1 MMKQRMNGVM
11 VACGLMLLASV
22 ARAGKADAE
31 KKAQEKVAGDLAVP
45 EGEQELR
52 LRVKETTTL
61 LTAPGRY
68 FGRASLQILDNG
80 VWIMTYI
87 HSDHHWACH
96 DGQIGVMLSKDE
108 GRTWLPPNT
117 FTDGNPVKGLPS
129 APSPIESPYDP
140 IEPYLY
146 LAPNGDL
153 LIAAWDLDFKARKS
167 NDRFFTRS
175 KDNGKTWSAW
185 ERIQYSL
192 PPPLRGSD
200 MTQQCLV
207 KDGIMYASSRSG
219 LNGKSSP
226 SLFKS
231 ADNGATWEFVSAI
244 GRQGDA
250 YYMSRDSEAGIELVG
265 PNEMVAILRHGMWPA
280 PTHMTR
286 SHDMGKTWTK
296 PKDISGSTQFW
307 KRPRIYTLKHLRHMS
322 GAEKIPEW
330 WNDRTLIG
338 TGPHQVRNGTRNV
351 GLWHSRDKGETW
363 SAPFH
368 CDKDTQDAGY
378 GDIRMRKNGEL
389 VVVSY
394 HGRHDA
400 ADIKQYV
407 VGIDFVEKAPPGA
420 PVKRPNADAVLKDA
434 TSY

>member
-1 MMKQRMNGVM
+1 MRKQRMNGVM

-140 IEPYLY
+140 IEPYIY

-153 LIAAWDLDFKARKS
+153 LIAAWDLDFKAEKQRPLFYAIERQRQ
-167 NDRFFTRS
+167 DVECVGE
-175 KDNGKTWSAW
+175 DPVQPSA
-185 ERIQYSL
+185 
-192 PPPLRGSD
+192 
-200 MTQQCLV
+200 
-207 KDGIMYASSRSG
+207 
-219 LNGKSSP
+219 
-226 SLFKS
+226 
-231 ADNGATWEFVSAI
+231 ATAW
-244 GRQGDA
+244 Q
-250 YYMSRDSEAGIELVG
+250 
-265 PNEMVAILRHGMWPA
+265 
-280 PTHMTR
+280 
-286 SHDMGKTWTK
+286 
-296 PKDISGSTQFW
+296 
-307 KRPRIYTLKHLRHMS
+307 
-322 GAEKIPEW
+322 
-330 WNDRTLIG
+330 
-338 TGPHQVRNGTRNV
+338 
-351 GLWHSRDKGETW
+351 
-363 SAPFH
+363 
-368 CDKDTQDAGY
+368 
-378 GDIRMRKNGEL
+378 
-389 VVVSY
+389 
-394 HGRHDA
+394 RHDA
-400 ADIKQYV
+400 AV
-407 VGIDFVEKAPPGA
+407 PGERRDHVRFIPLRPEREIQSQ
-420 PVKRPNADAVLKDA
+420 PVQIGGQRGNLGVRQRHRQARR
-434 TSY
+434 